1 MSQDNVAAA
10 TVKLGIKETKEALI
24 GANKLSVLM
33 MRRLKDGVG
42 IDDAFA
48 IYDKLKTDT
57 EFRQAL
63 VDAYQGIEKVPAEVK
78 DLDLNEAVELI
89 GVQVSYVPKMIEA
102 LKKA

>member
-33 MRRLKDGVG
+33 MRRLKDDVG
-42 IDDAFA
+42 IDDAIA

-57 EFRQAL
+57 EFRQTL